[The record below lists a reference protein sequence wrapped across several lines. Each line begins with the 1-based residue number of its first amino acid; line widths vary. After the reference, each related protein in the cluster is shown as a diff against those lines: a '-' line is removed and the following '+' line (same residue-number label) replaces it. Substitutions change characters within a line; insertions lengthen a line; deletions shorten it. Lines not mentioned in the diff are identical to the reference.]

1 MISEKMAWVV
11 FPRSTPT
18 GLLHQWRSQVGD
30 TGACPPPPVVGKAQW
45 SRTNDYSQRH
55 SL

>member
-1 MISEKMAWVV
+1 MISEKTAWVV

-18 GLLHQWRSQVGD
+18 GLLHQWRCQVG
-30 TGACPPPPVVGKAQW
+30 GHWCMSPVVGKAQW
-45 SRTNDYSQRH
+45 SRSNDYSERH

>member
-1 MISEKMAWVV
+1 MS
-11 FPRSTPT
+11 
-18 GLLHQWRSQVGD
+18 
-30 TGACPPPPVVGKAQW
+30 PVVGKAQW